1 MNRLNRMAGMALLL
15 GVALGTSGCLVN
27 PRDQQIAAEQ
37 ARQDMLYYQES
48 IRILKAKTETLEQE
62 VYRLRQDLNSSGT
75 TQSRVIQGQLDGLNT
90 ALEDLNRRIGSVDA
104 ARQADKKQMVDE
116 LSRQISALLAA
127 QQSQSRSRPAST
139 RSFSGEGYEH
149 VVQAG
154 ETLSAIATAYGVR
167 VSDIVEASNLSSPDQ
182 LRVGQ
187 KLFIPAR

>member
-1 MNRLNRMAGMALLL
+1 LNRMAGMALLL

-116 LSRQISALLAA
+116 LSRQSSALLAA